1 MFDTD
6 SRNLPSSLPDLSE
19 SDEQGK
25 VKRDDRVSL
34 YLVVDDLSI
43 GPLVKVQSG
52 VKDRPEVDELAHF
65 LLLHGSSTGSYVPG
79 ARDRPF

>member
-19 SDEQGK
+19 RDEQGK
-25 VKRDDRVSL
+25 VEGDDRVSL

-43 GPLVKVQSG
+43 GPLVKVQRR
-52 VKDRPEVDELAHF
+52 VEDRPEVDE
-65 LLLHGSSTGSYVPG
+65 
-79 ARDRPF
+79 

>member
-25 VKRDDRVSL
+25 VEGDDRVSL

-43 GPLVKVQSG
+43 GPLVKVQRR
-52 VKDRPEVDELAHF
+52 VEDRPEVDE
-65 LLLHGSSTGSYVPG
+65 
-79 ARDRPF
+79 